1 MVGRLVCSIKW
12 INVVKGFKTAS
23 CTGYK
28 ALTLLAKKG
37 NGGDVNTLRCL
48 ILLAAKLSDT
58 GARVPFAPQPPSL
71 LGP

>member
-37 NGGDVNTLRCL
+37 NGGGCQYT
-48 ILLAAKLSDT
+48 ALSDT
-58 GARVPFAPQPPSL
+58 SGCKVV
-71 LGP
+71 